1 MDILLAKPPQDA
13 ATIRTLRRGIGVVAL
28 ALPVVLTVGNIL
40 LARRFTLLGSISG
53 SYYTAMRD
61 VFVGSMCA
69 IGVFLICYRYEK
81 RDDRLSTLAGVLA
94 IAVALFRTTSGDPTV
109 KLTSTDTAIGWVHQ
123 LSAVALFVVLAYFCF
138 FLFTRTDSAKQPSP
152 RKRLRN
158 RLYRACGG
166 VILACM
172 GLAALANAL
181 PAAARDTIKPL
192 FWCEAIAVLAFGAAW
207 MVKGETIFR
216 DAQADLAAV
225 ATGPMHPTPLAGSTS
240 MTDSVHVDG

>member
-1 MDILLAKPPQDA
+1 MDMLLAKPPQDA

-123 LSAVALFVVLAYFCF
+123 LSSSSPGR
-138 FLFTRTDSAKQPSP
+138 TRPSHRRRGSGCATASIAPAAGSFSRAWGWRLWRMHSPPLPATRSSLCSGAKRSRYSRSAPPGWSKAKPSSGTRRP
-152 RKRLRN
+152 TSPPLRPARCIRLRS
-158 RLYRACGG
+158 
-166 VILACM
+166 
-172 GLAALANAL
+172 
-181 PAAARDTIKPL
+181 PARPA
-192 FWCEAIAVLAFGAAW
+192 
-207 MVKGETIFR
+207 
-216 DAQADLAAV
+216 
-225 ATGPMHPTPLAGSTS
+225 
-240 MTDSVHVDG
+240 